1 MTCDHS
7 RGQPMI
13 ISRGRSLRPQAGMAL
28 LEVLVAVGLLA
39 IGALAVLVVN
49 GSLIAASTVGHQ
61 RAEAA
66 LLAQE
71 LIVMATTDPANA
83 GCYANRGNTSCPS
96 GVARSRLQDWQAR
109 VTDRIPGLLTDGAV
123 AEYSADQTFVV
134 TVQWRS
140 ARSAETRNLRLATH
154 LGG

>member
-1 MTCDHS
+1 MKPLRARS
-7 RGQPMI
+7 RP
-13 ISRGRSLRPQAGMAL
+13 RSVQAGLAL
-28 LEVLVAVGLLA
+28 LEVLISVTLLA

-71 LIVMATTDPANA
+71 LIVMATTDPTQA
-83 GCYANRGNTSCPS
+83 GCYATVGQTACASS
-96 GVARSRLQDWQAR
+96 LARQGLENWQAR
-109 VTDRIPGLLTDGAV
+109 VRARIPGVL
-123 AEYSADQTFVV
+123 AEGVSSEYAADQTFTV

-140 ARSAETRNLRLATH
+140 ARSDQTRNLRLATH
-154 LGG
+154 LGS